1 MSRRELLQLREF
13 HVHFQVNQTRIYSIE
28 QLRELEEM
36 IRIYGR
42 GIISYI
48 TFFFHDSRR
57 KFHSLTLRN
66 SEQND
71 RFVVEFYHS
80 YNQQLERLEL
90 SREEQVSDFHSVISC
105 LSSRQNFNS
114 ILLPFIVNPFIH
126 NQMA

>member
-1 MSRRELLQLREF
+1 MSRTELLQLREF
-13 HVHFQVNQTRIYSIE
+13 HVHFTLQQTRIYSIE
-28 QLRELEEM
+28 QLRELDEM

-48 TFFFHDSRR
+48 TFFFHDSRH

-71 RFVVEFYHS
+71 RFVVEFCHY
-80 YNQQLERLEL
+80 YNQQLERVEL
-90 SREEQVSDFHSVISC
+90 SREQQVSDYHSVIGYLGS
-105 LSSRQNFNS
+105 QHNFNS
-114 ILLPFIVNPFIH
+114 NFLPFIINPFVH